1 MTAPEARRR
10 WHTGPVLALTAA
22 LAAGTLVVGAG
33 VQAPQEAT
41 AGATLVTGTAA
52 ASAVGT
58 VPVAARSSVVAV
70 SETAAPDRKD
80 RASRKTVRASASPF
94 KFATTKFNKWYAK
107 RYMKVRYDW
116 KRAQFRC
123 LAPLWGKESAWN
135 ERAHNGSSGAHGIPQ
150 AMPGSKMASVA
161 KDWRRNPMTQIK
173 WGLKY
178 IKAVYE
184 SPCRAW
190 SHWKSRHWY

>member
-1 MTAPEARRR
+1 MTAPDTRRR
-10 WHTGPVLALTAA
+10 FRTGPVLALSAA

-33 VQAPQEAT
+33 TDRVPQEGSVDAI
-41 AGATLVTGTAA
+41 A
-52 ASAVGT
+52 ASTANV
-58 VPVAARSSVVAV
+58 VPVAARTKVLAVGETSV
-70 SETAAPDRKD
+70 PDRKE

-107 RYMKVRYDW
+107 RFMKVRYDW

-150 AMPGSKMASVA
+150 AMPGSKMASTG
-161 KDWRRNPMTQIK
+161 KDWRTNPMTQIK
-173 WGLKY
+173 WGLRY
-178 IKAVYE
+178 IKAVYKT
-184 SPCRAW
+184 PCRAW
-190 SHWKSRHWY
+190 SHWRSRHWY